1 MAELFVSM
9 IGLAARTV
17 ICSSIAPGSIVRLT
31 SRLPP
36 AEMPTFSWRVVL
48 KPGSVAVIL

>member
-1 MAELFVSM
+1 M

-17 ICSSIAPGSIVRLT
+17 ICSSIAPASMLRST
-31 SRLPP
+31 WSEPP
-36 AEMPTFSWRVVL
+36 AEMPTFSWTVVL